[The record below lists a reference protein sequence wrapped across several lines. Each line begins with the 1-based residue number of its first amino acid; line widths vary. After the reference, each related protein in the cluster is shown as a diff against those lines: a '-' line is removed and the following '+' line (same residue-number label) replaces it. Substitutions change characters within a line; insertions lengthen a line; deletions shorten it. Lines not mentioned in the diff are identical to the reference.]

1 MTRPMTRL
9 FFNEVLTRDGFQMEF
24 EFVPT
29 DQKIALINALSSSHT
44 TRSTC
49 E

>member
-1 MTRPMTRL
+1 MIRPMTRL
-9 FFNEVLTRDGFQMEF
+9 YFNAVVVRDGFQMEP